1 MPNVLAVIQVIEK
14 LPIEAVN
21 ATRLSNPV
29 LSLPFL
35 ARSSRATTMQV
46 CSRASV
52 KLGLVFCLTHHR
64 AFALPLLRTD
74 RIELAK
80 AAVPSAQQPAAKI
93 RGLPHSVL
101 GSQARGI
108 LRSVF

>member
-1 MPNVLAVIQVIEK
+1 MRYSASGVWLAAGGSIPNVLAVIQVIEK
-14 LPIEAVN
+14 LPIEA
-21 ATRLSNPV
+21 A
-29 LSLPFL
+29 
-35 ARSSRATTMQV
+35 RATTMQV